1 MSPRR
6 PARRAPLAAPGPAPS
21 APFARIYAVVATIP
35 RGKVATY
42 GQVAR
47 LAGRVTARLVGYA
60 MAACPDGLPWRRV
73 INSKGE
79 VSPRKHG
86 DGHATQRRL
95 LEREGVRFDAE
106 GRVDLDRH
114 RWRPAAKRR

>member
-1 MSPRR
+1 M
-6 PARRAPLAAPGPAPS
+6 RRALAPAKPTAPEPRTH
-21 APFARIYAVVATIP
+21 ARIFAVVAKIP
-35 RGKVATY
+35 RSKVATY

-60 MAACPDGLPWRRV
+60 MAQCPEHLPWQRV

-86 DGHATQRRL
+86 DCQLRQRER
-95 LEREGVRFDAE
+95 LERERVKFDAR
-106 GRVDLDRH
+106 GRVDMVRH
-114 RWRPAAKRR
+114 RWMP

>member
-1 MSPRR
+1 VQGT
-6 PARRAPLAAPGPAPS
+6 LK
-21 APFARIYAVVATIP
+21 PFQRIYAVVARIP

-60 MAACPDGLPWRRV
+60 MAATPDGLALPWQRV
-73 INSKGE
+73 VNSRGE

-86 DGHATQRRL
+86 AGHLDQRRL
-95 LEREGVRFDAE
+95 LEREGVHFDE
-106 GRVDLDRH
+106 RGRIELARH
-114 RWRPAAKRR
+114 AWRPTPPKADPATARRPAR

>member
-1 MSPRR
+1 MRR
-6 PARRAPLAAPGPAPS
+6 TLKPALEPDLTP
-21 APFARIYAVVATIP
+21 PFKRIYAVVAKIP
-35 RGKVATY
+35 RGKVASY

-60 MAACPDGLPWRRV
+60 MASCPEHLPWQRV

-86 DGHATQRRL
+86 DGQLRQRER
-95 LEREGVRFDAE
+95 LERKRVRFDAA
-106 GRVDLDRH
+106 GRVDMERHAWVPKAIDRE
-114 RWRPAAKRR
+114 